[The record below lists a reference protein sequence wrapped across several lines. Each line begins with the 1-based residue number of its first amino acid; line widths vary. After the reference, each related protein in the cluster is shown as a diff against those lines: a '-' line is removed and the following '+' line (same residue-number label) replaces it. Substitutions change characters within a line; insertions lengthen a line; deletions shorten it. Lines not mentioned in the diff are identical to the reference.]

1 VWIPIEN
8 YGMAE
13 DAHQSLMHV
22 TTQYIMAYANQ
33 RVAAEAQCD

>member
-1 VWIPIEN
+1 VEN

-22 TTQYIMAYANQ
+22 TTQYIMAYATRNAEQ
-33 RVAAEAQCD
+33 KAASEALC